1 MGSAAIHGFV
11 RIGRASLRAALK
23 SDLQLSAVISDIK
36 DPYVLAALLV
46 LHEEFASSRIVDETP
61 SSIMDLPLTTVVND
75 NFVSVAMW
83 YDNEMGYASRLA
95 ETAQYLAEQV

>member
-1 MGSAAIHGFV
+1 MGNAAIHGFV

-23 SDLQLSAVISDIK
+23 SDLQLPTVISDIK
-36 DPYVLAALLV
+36 GPCVLAAQV
-46 LHEEFASSRIVDETP
+46 LHEEFASSRIVGETH
-61 SSIMDLPLTTVVND
+61 SSIMDLPLSTVVNG